1 MIYWINQYLLWRKS
15 GSLDVAW
22 FDSSSIIDSERDDE
36 FYSVRD
42 GIIFNIFVFFFF
54 FFLDFWFW
62 IEENG
67 FWFCVDAFSLNGSE
81 STVSMSSRKDLNLA
95 REVRP
100 QLNLDGSSNE
110 SGGGGGANAC
120 LPRLASTGT
129 GLAGSRR
136 KLISKFSF
144 KLREAQAD
152 LAVGECVSQ
161 FFFVSFCYIIIVI
174 GVM

>member
-1 MIYWINQYLLWRKS
+1 MR
-15 GSLDVAW
+15 
-22 FDSSSIIDSERDDE
+22 
-36 FYSVRD
+36 
-42 GIIFNIFVFFFF
+42 
-54 FFLDFWFW
+54 
-62 IEENG
+62 
-67 FWFCVDAFSLNGSE
+67 VDAFSLNGSE
-81 STVSMSSRKDLNLA
+81 STVSMSSRKDLNLP

-110 SGGGGGANAC
+110 SSGGANAC

-161 FFFVSFCYIIIVI
+161 FFFVSFCYVLVILELIIVI

>member
-1 MIYWINQYLLWRKS
+1 
-15 GSLDVAW
+15 
-22 FDSSSIIDSERDDE
+22 
-36 FYSVRD
+36 
-42 GIIFNIFVFFFF
+42 
-54 FFLDFWFW
+54 
-62 IEENG
+62 
-67 FWFCVDAFSLNGSE
+67 
-81 STVSMSSRKDLNLA
+81 MSSRKDLNLA

-110 SGGGGGANAC
+110 SGGGGGGGANAC

-161 FFFVSFCYIIIVI
+161 FFFVSFCYVLVILELIIVI